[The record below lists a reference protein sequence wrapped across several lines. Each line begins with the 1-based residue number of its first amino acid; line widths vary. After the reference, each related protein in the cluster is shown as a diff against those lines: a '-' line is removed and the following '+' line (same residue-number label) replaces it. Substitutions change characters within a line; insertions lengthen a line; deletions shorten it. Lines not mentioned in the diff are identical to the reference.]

1 MFTKCFSLTSRSS
14 VIFKHLGY
22 FLFLLFF
29 SWSLSVKFVINFFV
43 LKNLC
48 EFRSHIHYIVFNFL
62 FWEVAF
68 SILGWSWPYFVLVFQ
83 RFLFLKEI
91 QSFDLNH
98 DPQFFL
104 DFRILSKEAK
114 SEPKVF
120 VAQMVRGLHRRYRSF
135 SSLLQM
141 VILGW
146 LVNRSVSLKKK
157 SKIAPSTTTPFKDT
171 HAAEPQSL
179 IRSLFVCI
187 FSQELRFE

>member
-1 MFTKCFSLTSRSS
+1 MKFVSEVCNKPFCTEKIVWIQKSYSLYWIQIFILGSCILRLFLNTRMILTLLCPCFSEVS
-14 VIFKHLGY
+14 VFKRN
-22 FLFLLFF
+22 
-29 SWSLSVKFVINFFV
+29 SKFWF
-43 LKNLC
+43 
-48 EFRSHIHYIVFNFL
+48 EP
-62 FWEVAF
+62 
-68 SILGWSWPYFVLVFQ
+68 WPTV
-83 RFLFLKEI
+83 
-91 QSFDLNH
+91 
-98 DPQFFL
+98 FL

-135 SSLLQM
+135 FSLLQI